1 MTEAAAFYN
10 EVWWILQA
18 SRIGHTIDYRYNAA
32 FAKAER
38 VTYSDSFC
46 LYQIQMG
53 FNAGTYCEDTDKYE
67 WGGSG
72 HSLLDTHGLENTVQ
86 YLLLEDNHAN

>member
-38 VTYSDSFC
+38 VTYSDSFLC
-46 LYQIQMG
+46 QIQMG
-53 FNAGTYCEDTDKYE
+53 FTMPVLIVKKI
-67 WGGSG
+67 
-72 HSLLDTHGLENTVQ
+72 Q
-86 YLLLEDNHAN
+86 I